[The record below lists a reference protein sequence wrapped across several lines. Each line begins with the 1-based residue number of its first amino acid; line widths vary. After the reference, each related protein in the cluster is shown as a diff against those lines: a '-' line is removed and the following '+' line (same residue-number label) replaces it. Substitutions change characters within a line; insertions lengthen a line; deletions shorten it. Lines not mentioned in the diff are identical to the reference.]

1 MICVSVRKGRSAA
14 CGVYMHKQKFSIVR
28 DVIVVFLLNSV
39 YALGITLFV
48 TPVSL
53 AIGGTTGLALFVQHY
68 TDLSLSVFILIFNIA
83 MFLWG
88 WAMFGRKF
96 ALTTVVSTFAYP
108 VSLGVFE
115 RLLDGVVL
123 TDNLM
128 LCVIFGG
135 LFIGFGLGMVI
146 RMGASTGGMDIPM
159 LALNKHFRI
168 PVSVSLYVFDVI
180 VLLLQAI
187 FSGAEKTLYGIVM
200 VIIYSVVLD
209 RVLLIGQSR
218 MQFTV
223 ITDKSVEVK
232 DSILK
237 EIDRGV
243 TMLHGRTGYL
253 GKETDL
259 VITVVSS
266 REVAKTEKVIRRVD
280 PEAFVM
286 IDRVSEVRGKGFTSE
301 KRYLKSD
308 K

>member
-1 MICVSVRKGRSAA
+1 
-14 CGVYMHKQKFSIVR
+14 MHKSKLTILR
-28 DVIVVFLLNSV
+28 DAILVFFLNGV

-53 AIGGTTGLALFVQHY
+53 AIGGTTGLALFIQHY
-68 TDLSLSVFILIFNIA
+68 TSLPLSVFILIFNMA

-108 VSLGVFE
+108 LFLGVFE
-115 RLLDGVVL
+115 RVLDGVVL
-123 TDNLM
+123 TENLM

-159 LALNKHFRI
+159 LALNKYFRI

-200 VIIYSVVLD
+200 VIIYSLVLD

-223 ITDKSVEVK
+223 ITEHPAAMRDAILREV
-232 DSILK
+232 
-237 EIDRGV
+237 DRGV
-243 TMLHGRTGYL
+243 TLLHGQTGYL

-259 VITVVSS
+259 VVTVVAS
-266 REVAKTEKVIRRVD
+266 REVTKTENIIRHVD
-280 PEAFVM
+280 PDAFVM

-308 K
+308 R

>member
-1 MICVSVRKGRSAA
+1 MRKSKLT
-14 CGVYMHKQKFSIVR
+14 VLR
-28 DVIVVFLLNSV
+28 DVVIVFFLNSI
-39 YALGITLFV
+39 YALGISLFV

-53 AIGGTTGLALFVQHY
+53 AIGGTTGLALFIQHY
-68 TDLSLSVFILIFNIA
+68 TDLSLSVFILIFNVI
-83 MFLWG
+83 MFFWG

-96 ALTTVVSTFAYP
+96 ALATVVSTFAYP
-108 VSLGVFE
+108 ISLGVFE
-115 RLLDGVVL
+115 RVLGDTVL

-146 RMGASTGGMDIPM
+146 RFGASTGGMDIPM
-159 LALNKHFRI
+159 LALNKYFRI

-223 ITDKSVEVK
+223 ITEKSTEVR
-232 DSILK
+232 DAIIK

-243 TMLHGRTGYL
+243 TLLHGQTGYL
-253 GKETDL
+253 CKETDL
-259 VITVVSS
+259 VMTVVSS
-266 REVAKTEKVIRRVD
+266 REVTRTENVIRHVD
-280 PEAFVM
+280 PDAFIM

-301 KRYLKSD
+301 KRYLGQSK
-308 K
+308 

>member
-1 MICVSVRKGRSAA
+1 MRKS
-14 CGVYMHKQKFSIVR
+14 KLTILR
-28 DVIVVFLLNSV
+28 DVVIVFFLNAV
-39 YALGITLFV
+39 YALGISLFV

-53 AIGGTTGLALFVQHY
+53 AIGGTTGLALFIQHY
-68 TDLSLSVFILIFNIA
+68 TNLSLSVFILIFNVI
-83 MFLWG
+83 MFFWG

-96 ALTTVVSTFAYP
+96 ALTTIVSTFAYP
-108 VSLGVFE
+108 ISLGVFE
-115 RLLDGVVL
+115 HLLKGVVL
-123 TDNLM
+123 TENLM

-146 RMGASTGGMDIPM
+146 RLGASTGGMDIPM
-159 LALNKHFRI
+159 LALNKYFRI

-223 ITDKSVEVK
+223 ITEYSKEVR
-232 DSILK
+232 DAIIR
-237 EIDRGV
+237 EVDRGV
-243 TMLHGRTGYL
+243 TLLHGQTGYL
-253 GKETDL
+253 EKETDL
-259 VITVVSS
+259 VMTVVAS
-266 REVAKTEKVIRRVD
+266 REVARTENVIRHVD
-280 PEAFVM
+280 PEAFIM

-301 KRYLKSD
+301 KRYIGHNK
-308 K
+308 